1 MRQMAMPGRAGTIL
15 EGPDPRH
22 VRHPDRSP
30 RAFRHLLL
38 RRSRARRWHD
48 AVAELTDLQAQY
60 AAWLAALP
68 TNLQDSVIAD
78 ALQAI
83 CNRPDD
89 ARSPNRRRDSGDG
102 SARV

>member
-1 MRQMAMPGRAGTIL
+1 MTDAERQARHRAARVTGAPLIRTRR
-15 EGPDPRH
+15 PTD
-22 VRHPDRSP
+22 
-30 RAFRHLLL
+30 

-78 ALQAI
+78 ALAASALAP
-83 CNRPDD
+83 RAAMSAASLALSSL
-89 ARSPNRRRDSGDG
+89 ARS
-102 SARV
+102 